1 MVVVRGNA
9 SKPYKALCQPLSEP
23 MSKQPQE
30 DFLDE
35 DAEIPGQRV
44 VLLSFISPEKVLA
57 RKEQFL
63 FEQFLKN
70 YEITWKTKNL
80 EKFLAKQVLDFN
92 SRLDAE
98 ANTFDAADLSGA
110 AQLCRNA
117 RIRVD
122 TVLEAYQGYLKENA
136 KEITS
141 TTIKDAYDDFIY
153 AQGKRLEEDFH
164 AKNGFQTTVRG
175 LKVRG
180 SYSSA
185 EEASARAKKLQRNDP
200 IHNIYMAQVGKWVP
214 WDPSPNEIAEQE
226 YQEEQLNE
234 MMKAYKQNEEDRETF
249 YNNNP
254 EARAA
259 RGKKGVR
266 GEKEIMSIVGPSD
279 EKTDAAPANETVST
293 AAPGGQHQALFD
305 GPADLALQ
313 RKMERDAASKKE

>member
-1 MVVVRGNA
+1 
-9 SKPYKALCQPLSEP
+9 

-57 RKEQFL
+57 RKDQFM

-70 YEITWKTKNL
+70 YEINWKTKNL

-98 ANTFDAADLSGA
+98 ANVFEAADLSGA

-122 TVLEAYQGYLKENA
+122 NVLEAYQGYLKENA

-141 TTIKDAYDDFIY
+141 TTIKDSYDDFMY
-153 AQGKRLEEDFH
+153 AQGKRLEEEFH

-266 GEKEIMSIVGPSD
+266 GEKEIMSIVGPAD
-279 EKTDAAPANETVST
+279 EKEASDAAPANETVST

-313 RKMERDAASKKE
+313 RKMERDAANKKE